1 MLARTGI
8 LAGALMVAGCQ
19 DSAAV
24 TQPAKATVGR
34 AASAKP
40 RAVNKA
46 VLDFEG
52 VMFSTPAGKSR
63 EFNFGVPRAEV
74 EAAATRTFGE
84 PDDRSANAECGAG
97 AMEFTRY
104 GPLTLNYQDGKLA
117 GWFAK
122 EGPQVVTTDGIKP
135 GSFLRDLK
143 VARSVRMIADTTL
156 QGEFDYLAADGHPI
170 GGFAKGEGRDARI
183 DSLYAGVN
191 CFFR

>member
-1 MLARTGI
+1 
-8 LAGALMVAGCQ
+8 
-19 DSAAV
+19 
-24 TQPAKATVGR
+24 
-34 AASAKP
+34 
-40 RAVNKA
+40 
-46 VLDFEG
+46 
-52 VMFSTPAGKSR
+52 
-63 EFNFGVPRAEV
+63 
-74 EAAATRTFGE
+74 
-84 PDDRSANAECGAG
+84 
-97 AMEFTRY
+97 MEFTRY

-143 VARSVRMIADTTL
+143 VTRSVRMIADSTL

-170 GGFAKGEGRDARI
+170 GGFAKGAGRDARI